1 MDKSARNE
9 DRQIIILY
17 VVTCLR
23 FSFSSLEKDRKIQQK
38 KEKEEKRAQII
49 RQLPLR
55 EKDSQHCTMLE
66 KRQILE
72 KYRCLGKERLKIPSF
87 KG

>member
-9 DRQIIILY
+9 GRQIIILY

-23 FSFSSLEKDRKIQQK
+23 FSFSSLEKDRQIQQK
-38 KEKEEKRAQII
+38 KEKEEKRAQRI

-66 KRQILE
+66 KHQILE
-72 KYRCLGKERLKIPSF
+72 KYRCLKKKPLNIPSL